1 MKKEKF
7 RLDVETGKE
16 FVFNRFILPVG
27 IFILF
32 CILVFA
38 LTNNVHAQKISQL
51 YEASSCNDSSA
62 ISFAVYDS
70 LGNTKSFQKTEM
82 IRMKNLAVYMK
93 NKGYWNP
100 TSANITNANAGSVNI
115 AHNLNIFGVGSLGIA
130 ATSQGSLV
138 FYNSSNNYYAN
149 IICPAISGS
158 YSLQLPL
165 TAGSPNQVLT
175 TDGSG
180 VLSWTNKANAIAD
193 SITLVG
199 TKSKLIFEDA
209 LSTKWY
215 FTTRDSAISGLNIPV
230 ATAQSYAHNQIMSLD
245 ITPNGNPSNYGT
257 QGVTWIDLMDIDIVH
272 SSPAS
277 NSLRLGMRTNRMDI
291 GGMHFTGTSSSAN
304 SQKDLYFVNGG
315 FDAARIDTLGN
326 THLLKV
332 PTAPTN
338 TLTTDNSTQ
347 IATDA
352 FVQAALPGVN
362 VGSYTPSFTSIA
374 NVAAIAPSGGMN
386 YLRLGNMV
394 WVWGEFTLSISVTSS
409 ATSFRMTLPVNSD
422 LTGISTCSGQA
433 TAYYA
438 DNTAHLDVIGYN
450 GAVNYAWLR
459 ATGIVGTGTY
469 YYQVNFTYR
478 VI

>member
-93 NKGYWNP
+93 NKGYWIP

-130 ATSQGSLV
+130 STSQGSLV

-158 YSLQLPL
+158 YSLQLPF

-180 VLSWTNKANAIAD
+180 VLSWTNNGGTLPSLNSVLHSGDSTGGKSIVVSSGDSLKFKTTGVPGTHIFSIANSNAFTSNFSWKLPFAQGGVNTFLNNDGGGNLSWTSPPVASSGTYTPTYANAFNITGSVSGNLFYAITPSGAD
-193 SITLVG
+193 TMVRVWGYVVVNHITTTNLYSG
-199 TKSKLIFEDA
+199 
-209 LSTKWY
+209 
-215 FTTRDSAISGLNIPV
+215 FTFTLPIE
-230 ATAQSYAHNQIMSLD
+230 AHNF
-245 ITPNGNPSNYGT
+245 ITNCGAGFANQLQST
-257 QGVTWIDLMDIDIVH
+257 TF
-272 SSPAS
+272 S
-277 NSLRLGMRTNRMDI
+277 
-291 GGMHFTGTSSSAN
+291 TGTV
-304 SQKDLYFVNGG
+304 Y
-315 FDAARIDTLGN
+315 
-326 THLLKV
+326 
-332 PTAPTN
+332 
-338 TLTTDNSTQ
+338 
-347 IATDA
+347 
-352 FVQAALPGVN
+352 VN
-362 VGSYTPSFTSIA
+362 VGAKTAEVDWNSQVP
-374 NVAAIAPSGGMN
+374 V
-386 YLRLGNMV
+386 
-394 WVWGEFTLSISVTSS
+394 S
-409 ATSFRMTLPVNSD
+409 AQD
-422 LTGISTCSGQA
+422 LA
-433 TAYYA
+433 
-438 DNTAHLDVIGYN
+438 
-450 GAVNYAWLR
+450 
-459 ATGIVGTGTY
+459 
-469 YYQVNFTYR
+469 VNFTYMLNK
-478 VI
+478 